1 MSLKKMHFSIMFIT
15 LALPAMLFAN
25 EAENTIAQA
34 NLVDTIY
41 VQEHITDTVYLPAL
55 RDTVFIDTSNG
66 GNVVLEVNSDF
77 FKNKEK
83 LPEREETEEEFQRRI
98 TRDFVYPEDIPPT
111 FTSWLNPAIAADIIL
126 IALKAL
132 FIDYT
137 FEKENWKNGS
147 ILVNYAAVMMF
158 GDAGFMSDPQ
168 WNGFKSTMALPMGYR
183 YYLNI
188 SQKPVDI
195 TKAKARHRYTPH
207 GNTSLFVEG
216 FLGPSLSIENVNYI
230 EEDKSYSKFDVGF
243 VGSIGVGIAM
253 NFHNF
258 LFTIGADLGY
268 QYWGDKVNNQAIL
281 WDDSDSIGYS
291 LAFGTTSKGFF
302 VKPQFLIGF

>member
-1 MSLKKMHFSIMFIT
+1 MLFSIMFIT
-15 LALPAMLFAN
+15 LALPVMLLAN
-25 EAENTIAQA
+25 EGENTIAQA
-34 NLVDTIY
+34 NPVDTIY
-41 VQEHITDTVYLPAL
+41 VQEHITDTIYLATS
-55 RDTVFIDTSNG
+55 RDTVYIDTTSG
-66 GNVVLEVNSDF
+66 SKTVLKVE
-77 FKNKEK
+77 EQ
-83 LPEREETEEEFQRRI
+83 EETEEEYQRRI
-98 TRDFVYPEDIPPT
+98 KRDYVYPEDIPPT
-111 FTSWLNPAIAADIIL
+111 FTSWLNPAIAADILL

-158 GDAGFMSDPQ
+158 GDASFMSDPQ

-207 GNTSLFVEG
+207 GNASLFVEG
-216 FLGPSLSIENVNYI
+216 FLGPSLSIENVDYI

-258 LFTIGADLGY
+258 LFCIGADIGY

-302 VKPQFLIGF
+302 VKPLFLIGF